1 MSSEEIAISVRG
13 VSKHYVMFDRPED
26 RMRQMVWPRLQRLF
40 GREPQ
45 RYYRDFAAL
54 NDVSFDV
61 RRGEAVGIV
70 GRNGSGKSTLLQ
82 IVCGIL
88 QPTSGQVQV
97 NGRISALLELGA
109 GFNPEFTGRENVY
122 LNAAI
127 MGMERAEVDARFD
140 DIAAFADIGHFI
152 NQPVK
157 SYSSGM
163 FVRLAFASAINVDP
177 DILVVDEALSVGDE
191 AFQRKCF
198 ARIEAMRSRGVT
210 IVFVSHSASTV
221 IELCEQA
228 VLLDAGE
235 LLADGRP
242 KDVVRLYHKLLFSTP
257 ERACAIRE
265 EIRLART
272 HEGDGLAP
280 SDPDEGVPADAAEVA
295 EAADAQDPAYF
306 DEGLLVV
313 DTLAYDSLGA
323 CIEGVEVRTPEGRRV
338 NVLTPGSA
346 YVYRYRVRFDRPAVG
361 VRFGMMIKTVTGLEL
376 SGAVSAAQ
384 GAAFEYVAADSA
396 VEVEFRFRCL
406 LVPGIY
412 FMNAGVLAAG
422 DEGEAYIHRRI
433 DVMMFRV
440 SPQPGR
446 LATGLV
452 DLDVEPMVRFDHP
465 TEGSPG
471 QAHSG
476 ERPEEGRE

>member
-1 MSSEEIAISVRG
+1 MSSDEIAISVRG
-13 VSKHYVMFDRPED
+13 VSKHYLMFDRPED
-26 RMRQMVWPRLQRLF
+26 RMRQMFWPRLQRLF

-54 NDVSFDV
+54 ENVSFDV

-88 QPTSGQVQV
+88 QPSAGEVQV

-109 GFNPEFTGRENVY
+109 GFNPDFTGRENVY

-127 MGMERAEVDARFD
+127 MGIERAEVDARFD

-257 ERACAIRE
+257 ERAAAIRE
-265 EIRLART
+265 EIRLAPT
-272 HEGDGLAP
+272 LEEGGPAT
-280 SDPDEGVPADAAEVA
+280 SGPDEAA
-295 EAADAQDPAYF
+295 AADATEVAAAIEAIAPQDPAYF
-306 DEGLLVV
+306 DEGMLGV
-313 DTLAYDSLGA
+313 DTLAYDAQGA
-323 CIEGVEVRTPEGRRV
+323 SIEGVEVRTPDGRRV
-338 NVLTPGSA
+338 NVLTPGAA

-376 SGAVSAAQ
+376 SGAVSAVR
-384 GAAFEYVAADSA
+384 GAAFDYVAADSE

-406 LVPGIY
+406 LVPGMY

-422 DEGEAYIHRRI
+422 EEGEAYIDRRI

-440 SPQPGR
+440 SPQPAR

-452 DLDVEPMVRFDHP
+452 DLDVEPRVRFDRR
-465 TEGSPG
+465 PG
-471 QAHSG
+471 
-476 ERPEEGRE
+476 EGRE

>member
-13 VSKHYVMFDRPED
+13 VSKHYLMFDRPED
-26 RMRQMVWPRLQRLF
+26 RMRQMVWPRLQRLI

-45 RYYRDFAAL
+45 RYFRDFAAL

-88 QPTSGQVQV
+88 QPSAGQVQV

-127 MGMERAEVDARFD
+127 MGIERAEVDARFD

-265 EIRLART
+265 EIRR
-272 HEGDGLAP
+272 AP
-280 SDPDEGVPADAAEVA
+280 AEAGEVPVTSEPDEVQAADVA
-295 EAADAQDPAYF
+295 EEQDPAYF
-306 DEGLLVV
+306 DEGLLGV
-313 DTLAYDSLGA
+313 DTLAYDPQGA
-323 CIEGVEVRTPEGRRV
+323 SIEGVEVRTPDGRRV

-376 SGAVSAAQ
+376 SGAVSSVRR
-384 GAAFEYVAADSA
+384 AAFDYVAADSEF
-396 VEVEFRFRCL
+396 EVEFRFRCL

-412 FMNAGVLAAG
+412 FMNAGVLAAVE
-422 DEGEAYIHRRI
+422 EGEAYIDRRI

-452 DLDVEPMVRFDHP
+452 DLDVEPMVRFDHA
-465 TEGSPG
+465 TAGSPVH
-471 QAHSG
+471 AHSG
-476 ERPEEGRE
+476 ERPGKGRE